1 MYEFEFFKH
10 AYVSSYPELIF
21 YVNKIGFDENSIA
34 FWKRKSKISKVFQV
48 KGKNKCKNFL
58 YLDNF

>member
-1 MYEFEFFKH
+1 MLEFEFFKH
-10 AYVSSYPELIF
+10 SCIISYPELIF
-21 YVNKIGFDENSIA
+21 YVNIIGFDENSIA

>member
-1 MYEFEFFKH
+1 MMEFEFFRC
-10 AYVSSYPELIF
+10 ASVSSYPELIF
-21 YVNKIGFDENSIA
+21 YVKKIGFDENSIA
-34 FWKRKSKISKVFQV
+34 FLKRKSKISKVFQV

>member
-1 MYEFEFFKH
+1 MEFEFFRY
-10 AYVSSYPELIF
+10 ASVSSYPELIF
-21 YVNKIGFDENSIA
+21 YVKKIGFDENSIA
-34 FWKRKSKISKVFQV
+34 FLKRKSKISKVFQV

>member
-1 MYEFEFFKH
+1 MLEFKFLRH
-10 AYVSSYPELIF
+10 ASVSSYPKLIF